1 MICFWLGFKWL
12 VVMICFWLG
21 FKWLVLMIFCEM
33 LCMLGA
39 VRFGVQ
45 GLEDGQGLL

>member
-1 MICFWLGFKWL
+1 MVDCYDWFL
-12 VVMICFWLG
+12 VGCM
-21 FKWLVLMIFCEM
+21 WLVLMNFCEM

-45 GLEDGQGLL
+45 GLEDGQGLS